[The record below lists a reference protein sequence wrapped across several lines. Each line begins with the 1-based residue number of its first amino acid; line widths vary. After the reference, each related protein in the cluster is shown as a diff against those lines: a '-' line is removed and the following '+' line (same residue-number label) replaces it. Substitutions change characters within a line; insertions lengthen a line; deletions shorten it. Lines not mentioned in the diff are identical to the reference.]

1 MRPKLHAMAYV
12 TRLSLRLGVV
22 VLLGVVILFS
32 AGVYAA
38 TQVQQDLLPDISIPA
53 VIVITPYPGAS
64 PDIVDQQVTLPVVN
78 AMQGVNGT
86 DTVESTSM
94 QGASLVFVLFHDGV
108 DLKTAQQDVSSAL
121 QGIKPLL
128 PAQATSSTVQTFSTN
143 SLPILEYA
151 VSADEPLGDLA
162 GQVRAQALPKLRG
175 LAGVSSVV
183 VTGAP
188 TDEVDV
194 VVDPKKLAAAGVTM
208 GQVAA
213 ALQQASIVQ
222 SIGSLRSGSTTI
234 PLQISG
240 SLTSLDQISGIVVK
254 PPTVAAATT
263 TKGSKSKAATPT
275 VIPAVTVGQ
284 LATVQ
289 VVSIPADTIT
299 RTNGKESIGL
309 QVIKGP
315 NANTVTVANEVWAA
329 LPGIKSSIGHGV
341 TMQPIQDQATPITQA
356 IGDILREG
364 LVGALFA
371 VLVIFV
377 FLRSARATVV
387 AAVSIPLSLLVA
399 LIVLWWQGITLNI
412 LTLGG
417 MMVAIGRVVDDSIVV
432 LENISRHVSEGEK
445 PIVAAY
451 TGAREIIT
459 AVASSTLTTVGVFL
473 PIAFLTG
480 IAGQFFRPFALTV
493 VVALAASLVVAV
505 TVVPLLASR
514 LLPPVKAEGAERR
527 LAWNWMQRVYAPT
540 IRWAT
545 GHRLLTI
552 AAAATFFVA
561 SMALIPLL
569 RVNLLDQSS
578 SPTFPI
584 SITMPANSTLTQTDA
599 ETQKVEALISGVS
612 GVSAYQ
618 ATVGGVADPFAPPGT
633 VPADPTQAT
642 VLVLVQN
649 GTYDST
655 LAGVQHALN
664 AYSGPAKVQV
674 GQAQN
679 NSNSSSSQMQV
690 DVQAPD
696 AATLQTANDLV
707 IAALAKVHGLE
718 GLKTNLSVS
727 KPQYQLAPTPNLAA
741 SGLTIQTLAAIVAQ
755 AVNGQVA
762 AQANLPQGTMLV
774 RVELPPGTADT
785 ADALAAL
792 PIPTAAGIVPLST
805 LATITEVNGP
815 QTVNRV
821 NGDRDATITGT
832 ITANDTRAV
841 QSDVSA
847 ALAAVPLP
855 SGATITT
862 GGVFQQLSTV
872 LQQFAL
878 ALLAAIGLV
887 YLIMVATFRSL
898 LKPLVLLVAIPFAAT
913 GAIIALVVT
922 DTSLSLPGLI
932 GILMLTG
939 IVVTNA
945 IVLLDLVEQ
954 YRDRGLNLH
963 DAIIE
968 GGRHRLR
975 PILMT
980 AFATMLALVPLAVIG
995 GGGGVGG
1002 AFISRPLAIVVI
1014 GGLFTSTV
1022 LTLILV
1028 PVLYS
1033 LASRFAGR
1041 RSTAELDAML
1051 DAAEDR
1057 RFKPIGLRGA
1067 SLGPAPAPVLLT
1079 PLTAAPAAYAFSIVL
1094 EPLPGH
1100 PGDRRVLDALTAN
1113 GMTVEPVAGTAKVR
1127 IRVRADG
1134 AGSEADASAAAA
1146 RRVRE
1151 VVPPQGYFLS
1161 DPVRVQ
1167 DVAVNGG
1174 VNGGV
1179 SGGVN
1184 GGGASGGAGGGEGS
1198 VE

>member
-1 MRPKLHAMAYV
+1 MAFV

-32 AGVYAA
+32 AGIYAA
-38 TQVQQDLLPDISIPA
+38 TQVQQDLLPDISVPA

-64 PDIVDQQVTLPVVN
+64 PEIVDQQVTVPVAS
-78 AMQGVNGT
+78 AMQGVSGA
-86 DTVESTSM
+86 DTVQSTSS
-94 QGASLVFVLFHDGV
+94 QGASLVIVLFHDGV
-108 DLKTAQQDVSSAL
+108 DLKSAVQGVGTAL
-121 QGIKPLL
+121 QQVRPLL
-128 PAQATSSTVQTFSTN
+128 PPQATSSTVQTFSTN
-143 SLPILEYA
+143 SLPILAYA
-151 VSADEPLGDLA
+151 VSADESLGDLA
-162 GQVRAQALPKLRG
+162 GQIRTAALPKLKG

-183 VTGAP
+183 ITGAP

-194 VVDPKKLAAAGVTM
+194 VLDPLKLAAHGVTIT
-208 GQVAA
+208 QVAA
-213 ALQQASIVQ
+213 AIQQASIVR
-222 SIGSLRSGSTTI
+222 SIGSLKSGSATI

-240 SLTSLDQISGIVVK
+240 SLTSLDQITKIVVK
-254 PPTVAAATT
+254 PASAAASAPAPTGKTT
-263 TKGSKSKAATPT
+263 SKTAPKSPPPAAAPL
-275 VIPAVTVGQ
+275 TVGD
-284 LATVQ
+284 LGTVQ
-289 VVSIPADTIT
+289 VVSVPADTIT
-299 RTNGKESIGL
+299 RTNGKPSIGL
-309 QVIKGP
+309 RIIKSP

-341 TMQPIQDQATPITQA
+341 TMQSISDQATPITQA
-356 IGDILREG
+356 ISDILREG
-364 LVGALFA
+364 LAGAVFA

-387 AAVSIPLSLLVA
+387 AAISIPLSLLVA

-445 PIVAAY
+445 PLVAAY

-480 IAGQFFRPFALTV
+480 IAGSFFRPFALTV
-493 VVALAASLVVAV
+493 VVALLASLVVAV
-505 TVVPLLASR
+505 TVVPLLAAR
-514 LLPPVKAEGAERR
+514 LLPAIKAEGAERR
-527 LAWNWMQRVYAPT
+527 LQWNWMQRVYAPV
-540 IRWAT
+540 IQWAT
-545 GHRLLTI
+545 GHRLITLT
-552 AAAATFFVA
+552 AAAAFFIA

-584 SITMPANSTLTQTDA
+584 SITMPANTTLTDTDV
-599 ETQKVEALISGVS
+599 ETQKVEALIAGVP

-618 ATVGGVADPFAPPGT
+618 ATVGGEADPFAPPGT

-642 VLVLVQN
+642 VLVLVQS

-655 LAGVQHALN
+655 LAGVEHALSS
-664 AYSGPAKVQV
+664 YGGPAKIQV

-679 NSNSSSSQMQV
+679 SSNASSSQMQV
-690 DVQAPD
+690 DVRAPD
-696 AATLQTANDLV
+696 PATLQTANDAV
-707 IAALAKVHGLE
+707 LATLANVHGLAE
-718 GLKTNLSVS
+718 LKSNLVAS
-727 KPQYQLAPTPNLAA
+727 KPQYQLVPTDKLAA
-741 SGLTIQTLAAIVAQ
+741 SGLTLQTLAAIVAQ
-755 AVNGQVA
+755 QVNGQVA
-762 AQANLPQGTMLV
+762 AQANLPQGTMQV

-785 ADALAAL
+785 AAALSVL
-792 PIPTAAGIVPLST
+792 PIPTANGIVPLST
-805 LATITEVNGP
+805 LATIQEVTGP
-815 QTVNRV
+815 QTVSRV

-841 QSDVSA
+841 QTDVSN
-847 ALAAVPLP
+847 ALAGMTLP
-855 SGATITT
+855 AGASIST
-862 GGVFQQLSTV
+862 GGVFAQLSTV

-898 LKPLVLLVAIPFAAT
+898 LKPLVLLVSIPFAAT
-913 GAIIALVVT
+913 GAIIALVAT
-922 DTSLSLPGLI
+922 NTSLSLPGLI

-1033 LASRFAGR
+1033 LAARIAGR
-1041 RSTAELDAML
+1041 RSTADLDAML

-1057 RFKPIGLRGA
+1057 RFKPIGLRA
-1067 SLGPAPAPVLLT
+1067 AAPPVPVPAPAR
-1079 PLTAAPAAYAFSIVL
+1079 AYAFSVTL
-1094 EPLPGH
+1094 EPEPGH
-1100 PGDRRVLDALTAN
+1100 PGDRRVLDALTKS

-1127 IRVRADG
+1127 IGVRAEG
-1134 AGSEADASAAAA
+1134 AASEADAYARAA

-1151 VVPPQGYFLS
+1151 VVPAQGYRLS
-1161 DPVRVQ
+1161 EPER
-1167 DVAVNGG
+1167 VAVDGDRA
-1174 VNGGV
+1174 VAA
-1179 SGGVN
+1179 
-1184 GGGASGGAGGGEGS
+1184 GAP